1 MSYKRT
7 TKQIEHVI
15 ELYRGEVSRGELPEM
30 EHFFKNWNFSQPI
43 LLNISVSA
51 DIEANHQHVQT
62 PATTTATTI
71 TGCVQNRHTKCEK
84 MFQFRKPVSLIGTRK
99 FLIWNI
105 ETMMSL
111 NGTY

>member
-1 MSYKRT
+1 MGTESPTWGYC
-7 TKQIEHVI
+7 
-15 ELYRGEVSRGELPEM
+15 YCRGELPEM

-84 MFQFRKPVSLIGTRK
+84 NVPIQETC
-99 FLIWNI
+99 FLNWNT
-105 ETMMSL
+105 EVPYL
-111 NGTY
+111 EH